1 MLNIAFSLLTH
12 ELDRTFL
19 YTAAFYMH
27 KTQKIHRVNI
37 RCSAFST
44 QFLISVL
51 HWYYYYFFFSQELFT
66 CFLSLWVRVLH
77 LTFELFE
84 HFSCIITP
92 PKFSVLHIPCFRSN
106 FCFQFP
112 DLFSHESALFF
123 ISFFFFISFWNLC
136 FQLSLSFIV
145 FLHC

>member
-1 MLNIAFSLLTH
+1 
-12 ELDRTFL
+12 
-19 YTAAFYMH
+19 MH
-27 KTQKIHRVNI
+27 NTQKIHRVNI

-66 CFLSLWVRVLH
+66 WFLSLWVRVLH

-92 PKFSVLHIPCFRSN
+92 PKFSVLHITCFHSN

-123 ISFFFFISFWNLC
+123 ISFFFFHFILKPMLSIVAQFYC
-136 FQLSLSFIV
+136 FSSLLGIWFLTSELLFI
-145 FLHC
+145 